1 MPILSLFIA
10 IVSVI
15 ALSPLAGFA
24 QSRQVRSLTKSEGLS
39 DLLVNE
45 IYKDSRGYIWF
56 GSESAVDRF
65 DGNSLMSFELPRNS
79 GIKNRVNAILRV
91 PSGDVFV
98 GSQTGLFVIRNGT
111 DEPQKLLSDKISSP
125 VSALVSDRTGNIY
138 IASARGVYSYQVSKK
153 NLTKLN
159 IGIDPLSPDD
169 EIADIHYQDSGDVV
183 WIASP
188 RNLYRYDI
196 ASGKVTE
203 FPMPCSGRCSR
214 IALINNMIYLG
225 IRGEGVL
232 PFDIRISTFGR
243 MLNFGN
249 NLITDLSAGRQGNL
263 YVATDG
269 DGIFCYSH
277 AEKRIVSHISTS
289 EGEPKL
295 KSGSVYSILTDELG
309 VIWVGYYQMGVEYTP
324 VFGDFFR
331 TYAPAGVFDT
341 RGKAIRSIAVDGAV
355 KVIGSRDGLFLID
368 ESDARVI
375 QFQKPQLR
383 SNIIFCIHS
392 MGNGRFLI
400 GTYNGG
406 MYELD
411 AATGTLA
418 DFNSSGMIQPNSS
431 VFSMDVDKAGSLWV
445 GTSEGLLRFR
455 TGHRPD
461 RWTFTDSQL
470 PEGNVYE
477 VFFDSAGR
485 GWICTENGIAL
496 WNGTTLR
503 SDRFPKDF
511 IHKQKIR
518 DIFEDSSHRLWF
530 SPDRG
535 ALFSSDLHLSKYG
548 PVKFGSDESVITMF
562 TIEDNDGWLWLGTD
576 NGLIRYDKNENFQ
589 HFNNAD
595 GLPGSVFTLCAPMKD
610 NHGNLWMGNSEGL
623 TILDFGRFKDVD
635 NQSRKKLAITNMMS
649 NGKSII
655 SRARNVSKHTA
666 ISLGR
671 DENDLVVFIS
681 DFSYKLPQY
690 FVSEYF
696 LEGAGDGK
704 WHKTDGNKPI
714 HLYDL
719 PAGDYNLKI
728 RAQDD
733 PRTEISLTIHKSPE
747 LSWALTAIIIL
758 LAGGMAYTLYY
769 IYIVRRRHRQIEETT
784 VADDEAST
792 YSSATPAEEQ
802 HISYRTTRLSD
813 EECKRLLKAL
823 NTLMKNERPYTDPA
837 LKSSTLAAMI
847 GTKSHSLSFLFN
859 QYLKKSFY
867 DYINEYR
874 VEEFKRLVKE
884 TDISKYTLT
893 ALSERCGFSSRA
905 SFFRH
910 FKAITGITPA
920 EYIKQK

>member
-1 MPILSLFIA
+1 M
-10 IVSVI
+10 SVVT
-15 ALSPLAGFA
+15 LCPLAGFP
-24 QSRQVRSLTKSEGLS
+24 QSRQVKSLTKSEGLS

-65 DGNSLMSFELPRNS
+65 DGNSLMSFELPQKS

-91 PSGDVFV
+91 ASGDVLV
-98 GSQTGLFVIRNGT
+98 GSQTGLSVIRNGT
-111 DEPQKLLSDKISSP
+111 DRPEPLLADKVSSP
-125 VSALVSDRTGNIY
+125 VNALAADRSGNVY
-138 IASARGVYSYQVSKK
+138 IASARGVYSCQISKK
-153 NLTKLN
+153 NITKLN
-159 IGIDPLSPDD
+159 IGIDPLSADD
-169 EIADIHYQDSGDVV
+169 EIADIIFQDGADIL

-196 ASGKVTE
+196 SSEKVAK
-203 FPMPCSGRCSR
+203 FPMPSGGRCGR
-214 IALINNMIYLG
+214 MALINNVIYLG

-232 PFDIRISTFGR
+232 PFDIRTATFGR
-243 MLNFGN
+243 ILNFGN
-249 NLITDLSAGRQGNL
+249 NLITDMSAGRQGSL

-269 DGIFCYSH
+269 DGIFCWSPAENRIISH
-277 AEKRIVSHISTS
+277 FSTS
-289 EGEPKL
+289 ESDMAL
-295 KSGSVYSILTDELG
+295 KSGSVYSILTDDLG

-331 TYAPAGVFDT
+331 TYAPDALFDT
-341 RGKAIRSIAVDGAV
+341 RGKAVRSIAVDGPV
-355 KVIGSRDGLFLID
+355 KVIGSRDGLFLVD
-368 ESDARVI
+368 ESAGRLT
-375 QFQKPQLR
+375 QYQKPQLR
-383 SNIIFCIHS
+383 SNIIFCIHPA
-392 MGNGRFLI
+392 GNGKFLI

-406 MYELD
+406 LYELD
-411 AATGTLA
+411 ALTGALG
-418 DFNSSGMIQPNSS
+418 DFNSAGMIAPNSS
-431 VFSMDVDKAGSLWV
+431 VFSIANDRTGALWV

-455 TGHRPD
+455 TGRQPD
-461 RWTFTDSQL
+461 KWTFTNSQL

-477 VFFDSAGR
+477 IFFDSAGR

-496 WNGTTLR
+496 WNGSTLR
-503 SDRFPKDF
+503 ADRFPKDF

-530 SPDRG
+530 APDRG
-535 ALFSSDLHLSKYG
+535 TLFSSDLQLSKYG

-576 NGLIRYDKNENFQ
+576 NGLIRYDKSENFH

-595 GLPGSVFTLCAPMKD
+595 GLPGPVFTLCTPIKD
-610 NHGNLWMGNSEGL
+610 ARGNLWMGNSEGL
-623 TILDFGRFKDVD
+623 TILDFGKFKDVD
-635 NQSRKKLAITNMMS
+635 SQARKKLTITNLMS
-649 NGKSII
+649 NGRSVM
-655 SRARNVSKHTA
+655 SRMRNVNRHTA

-690 FVSEYF
+690 FVAEYF
-696 LEGAGDGK
+696 LESAGDGK

-733 PRTEISLTIHKSPE
+733 PRTEIGITIHKSPD
-747 LSWALTAIIIL
+747 LSWALIIIVIML
-758 LAGGMAYTLYY
+758 TGGMAYTLYY
-769 IYIVRRRHRQIEETT
+769 IYIVRRRHRQLEELAGS
-784 VADDEAST
+784 ADPAAENETAKQPDE
-792 YSSATPAEEQ
+792 PQ
-802 HISYRTTRLSD
+802 HVSYRTTRLSD

-823 NTLMKNERPYTDPA
+823 NSLMKNERPYTDPN

-874 VEEFKRLVKE
+874 VEEFKRLVSE
-884 TDISKYTLT
+884 TDISRYTLT
-893 ALSERCGFSSRA
+893 ALSEKCGFSSRA